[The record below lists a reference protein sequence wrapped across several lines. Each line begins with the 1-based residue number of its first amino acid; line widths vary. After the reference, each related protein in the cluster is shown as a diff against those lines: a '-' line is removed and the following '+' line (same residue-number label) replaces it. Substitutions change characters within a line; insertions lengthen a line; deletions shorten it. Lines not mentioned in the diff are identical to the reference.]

1 VSTINTNVSA
11 LTSALYLDHNQ
22 DLLGQSL
29 NRLSSGSKI
38 VSPADDP
45 AGLAVAGKLSAQNL
59 RLNAASTN
67 VQNALS
73 YTQTAD
79 SFLGSM
85 STILNRMGELTSLSE
100 DPTKSSSDVANYQ
113 QEFQA
118 LQDQLRSTIGGSTAE
133 LGGTAGVSTPL
144 GTFNGITLFG
154 STAAGGISLDVGGS
168 AGQQMTVPD
177 LDLRTGSML
186 ALIQQD
192 ATGAYTT
199 TATSAGATTAVNGS
213 MQQLGAARATLGA
226 AQSRLNLAASS
237 LQVEQQNLSSTV
249 SRISDVDVA
258 QESTQMAKYNI
269 LVQSGTA
276 MLAQANQEPQSVL
289 KLLQR

>member
-11 LTSALYLDHNQ
+11 LTSALYLDRNQ

-38 VSPADDP
+38 VTPADDP

-73 YTQTAD
+73 FTQTAD

-85 STILNRMGELTSLSE
+85 TSILNRMSQLTTLAQ
-100 DPTKSSSDVANYQ
+100 DPTKNASDASLYQ
-113 QEFQA
+113 DEFKS
-118 LQDQLRSTIGGSTAE
+118 LQDQLRSTIGGTTAE
-133 LGGTAGVSTPL
+133 IGGTSDVTSPL
-144 GTFNGITLFG
+144 GSFNGTTLFG
-154 STAAGGISLDVGGS
+154 ATPNGGTTLAIGG
-168 AGQQMTVPD
+168 APGQQMTIPD
-177 LDLRTGSML
+177 VNLRIGAMQS
-186 ALIQQD
+186 LIQQD
-192 ATGAYTT
+192 STGAYTLS
-199 TATSAGATTAVNGS
+199 ATNAGAGDVVTS
-213 MQQLGAARATLGA
+213 SIQQLGADRAIYGA
-226 AQSRLNLAASS
+226 AQSRLNLAATT
-237 LQVEQQNLSSTV
+237 LQVEQQNLTSTV
-249 SRISDVDVA
+249 SSISDVDVA